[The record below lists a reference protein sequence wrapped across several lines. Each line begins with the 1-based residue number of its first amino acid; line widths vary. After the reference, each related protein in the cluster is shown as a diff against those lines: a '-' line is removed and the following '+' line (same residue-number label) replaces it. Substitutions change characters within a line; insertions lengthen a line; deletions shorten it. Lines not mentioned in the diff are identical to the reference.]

1 MIRKL
6 VIACSILL
14 SASASAAPNWIQAAS
29 TDAGTI
35 LLDRSSV
42 ARVGE
47 FQSIHVLRSHDRL
60 INLGLDPITQEAWY
74 PHRSVNLRYLV
85 DCGSGKVGFDA
96 WQMYSGHLGDGE
108 IVWADHVVGAP
119 SFATPESDEESSA
132 LEMACSKPAA
142 KSLASLIPK

>member
-6 VIACSILL
+6 VIACSILF
-14 SASASAAPNWIQAAS
+14 SASVSAAPNWIQVAS
-29 TDAGTI
+29 TDAGRI

-47 FQSIHVLRSHDRL
+47 FQSIRVLRSHNHL
-60 INLGLDPITQEAWY
+60 SNLGLDPITQEAWY
-74 PHRSVNLRYLV
+74 PHRSVNLRYLA
-85 DCGSGKVGFDA
+85 DCCSGEVGFDA
-96 WQMYSGHLGDGE
+96 WQMYSGNLGDGE

-119 SFATPESDEESSA
+119 SFATPTSDEESSA

-142 KSLASLIPK
+142 KSLANLFQQ